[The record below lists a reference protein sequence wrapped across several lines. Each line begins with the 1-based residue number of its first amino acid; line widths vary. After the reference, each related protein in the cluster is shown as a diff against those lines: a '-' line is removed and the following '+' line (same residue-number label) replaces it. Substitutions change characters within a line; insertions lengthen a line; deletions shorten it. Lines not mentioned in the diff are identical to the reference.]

1 MNTLSSDNIVIKY
14 KEIINTPD
22 ALVNARSLTPLQIKS
37 CYNVRT
43 FRARQVDWLGA
54 LVDARMLIPILM
66 NSYYGFRTSR
76 AHRVN
81 LFYIST
87 HETLAIAMFQLVSN
101 NHPEN
106 SSNPPENSSNTPEN
120 SIWEQGKE
128 RKGNGIGRVI

>member
-22 ALVNARSLTPLQIKS
+22 ALVDARSLTPLQIKS

-66 NSYYGFRTSR
+66 NSYYGFRTFR
-76 AHRVN
+76 AHRVSN
-81 LFYIST
+81 LFNIYMR
-87 HETLAIAMFQLVSN
+87 ELLAITTFQLVYKD
-101 NHPEN
+101 
-106 SSNPPENSSNTPEN
+106 PPENSRKFWNIPVILRNFPE
-120 SIWEQGKE
+120 
-128 RKGNGIGRVI
+128 